1 MQKLLLKELSM
12 SKKKII
18 IIVIVSIFILFAI
31 VVNILNAIELID
43 LDADKYAQEKFFSE
57 WEEWWEELEQAN
69 SEQEAEIWKDIE

>member
-1 MQKLLLKELSM
+1 M

-57 WEEWWEELEQAN
+57 WEDYWEELEQAN

>member
-57 WEEWWEELEQAN
+57 WEDYWEELEQAN